1 MKALIKTIILG
12 TILSLFVGC
21 ASTGMTG
28 QTELLAKTAV
38 QFAVLKITDKHP
50 EKAARVLSI
59 ATEIQAIAGTDGFN
73 TVDALIAVI
82 KTKAN
87 FSKLDPATQLLA
99 GALID
104 ELSIQLKQ
112 RIGNGTIN
120 TTSFLEINKV
130 AGWVKDAASLATV
143 QQPTG

>member
-1 MKALIKTIILG
+1 MKPFIKIVIIG
-12 TILSLFVGC
+12 TILSLFSGC
-21 ASTGMTG
+21 ATMTG

-50 EKAARVLSI
+50 EKAAQVLSI
-59 ATEIQAIAGTDGFN
+59 ATEVQAIAGTDGFN

-82 KTKAN
+82 KAKAN

-120 TTSFLEINKV
+120 TASLLEVNKV
-130 AGWVKDAASLATV
+130 AGWVKDAASIATV
-143 QQPTG
+143 QSPTS